1 MSVKPIL
8 QEPNK
13 VLRTKTN
20 LVTDFSDPT
29 FGGLIEDM
37 KDTMLQQNGAGL
49 AAPQIG
55 VSKRIFVINQQ
66 DAPKIRTIFAPMSF
80 IRPLYPTVFVN
91 PKIIYYSKETEIH
104 EEGCLSILDR
114 FYPTLRSSSVTL
126 QAQTEKGVRFKA
138 HAQGMLARI
147 FQHETDH
154 LNGTL
159 YVDRIKEQLNKS

>member
-1 MSVKPIL
+1 MSVKSVV

-20 LVTDFSDPT
+20 LITNFSDPT
-29 FGGLIEDM
+29 FNGLIEDM
-37 KDTMLQQNGAGL
+37 KDTMHQQNGAGL

-55 VSKRIFVINQQ
+55 VGKRIFVINQQ
-66 DAPKIRTIFAPMSF
+66 DAPKVRTIFAPMSF

-114 FYPTLRSSSVTL
+114 FYPTLRSSKRHSPSPNRKRRAVQSPRARNACPHFPT
-126 QAQTEKGVRFKA
+126 RNRPFKRNA
-138 HAQGMLARI
+138 LC
-147 FQHETDH
+147 
-154 LNGTL
+154 
-159 YVDRIKEQLNKS
+159 